1 VNKRS
6 KACDIGE
13 EVKRRV
19 FERDGRRC
27 ILCGSS
33 NGKPNA
39 HFVARSQGGLGIE
52 QNIITLCPQ
61 CHFEYD
67 NGKNRKG
74 YKALISAYLE
84 RLYPNFAKRRYER

>member
-1 VNKRS
+1 MNKRS